1 MPIPIGVGKYSDCI
15 CCLDLHVVWAGPV
28 KKWLFVEF
36 PSLVVVVGSVMSV
49 CVAPDIVACLGLR
62 ETVES

>member
-1 MPIPIGVGKYSDCI
+1 MGKYSDCI
-15 CCLDLHVVWAGPV
+15 CCLDLQVCGPDQL
-28 KKWLFVEF
+28 KKRLFVEF
-36 PSLVVVVGSVMSV
+36 PSLVVVVGSVLSV